1 MLYPVCPTCQ
11 FILADKQIPYEKGYE
26 KIINNDKLSNEKKQ
40 NEIEELLNN
49 LGLIRY
55 CCRMR
60 MISFIDQSKLII

>member
-11 FILADKQIPYEKGYE
+11 LILADKQIPYEKGYE
-26 KIINNDKLSNEKKQ
+26 KISNNDKLSKEKKQ
-40 NEIEELLNN
+40 KEVEVLLNS

-60 MISFIDQSKLII
+60 MISYIDQSKLII

>member
-11 FILADKQIPYEKGYE
+11 LLLADKQIPYEKGYE
-26 KIINNDKLSNEKKQ
+26 KILNNDKLSNEKKQ
-40 NEIEELLNN
+40 KEIEELLNN

>member
-11 FILADKQIPYEKGYE
+11 FLLADKQIPYEEGYQ
-26 KIINNDKLSNEKKQ
+26 KIINNDKINNKQKQEVIEK
-40 NEIEELLNN
+40 LLND

-60 MISFIDQSKLII
+60 VISFIDQSKLII

>member
-11 FILADKQIPYEKGYE
+11 FLLADKQIPYEKGYE
-26 KIINNDKLSNEKKQ
+26 KILNNDKLSNEKKQ
-40 NEIEELLNN
+40 KEIEELLNN

>member
-11 FILADKQIPYEKGYE
+11 LLLADKQIPFEEGSQ
-26 KIINNDKLSNEKKQ
+26 KISNDSKLNDKKKQ
-40 NEIEELLNN
+40 EAIEELLNQ

-60 MISFIDQSKLII
+60 VVSFIDQSKLII

>member
-11 FILADKQIPYEKGYE
+11 LILADKQIPYEEGYQ
-26 KIINNDKLSNEKKQ
+26 KITNNDKLNKNQKQELIEK
-40 NEIEELLNN
+40 LLND

-60 MISFIDQSKLII
+60 VISFIDQSKLII